1 MSNDDPTE
9 VKSGGGKGDKGPRTE
24 WDPKKIQIWSHG
36 RPMGFSFNHN
46 KRSKSS
52 ALGKEVDMVM
62 RGSTAEKSGI
72 LVGDVLTQIANQDC
86 RKLSVEQIAK
96 ILTYEAAR
104 PSGCT
109 VWILRARTVS
119 DAKERAQ
126 TIPATLEEVTLTVV
140 KVPRQRLGIVF
151 EKTSYGP
158 AIVTDLPDPSLSGPM
173 AGLKVGDR
181 LMQIEGMDVSSADN
195 LELISELLRVAA
207 PKFTIVVHRNK
218 TNTRAHT
225 SGGAEELAGGVGDG
239 EAFSTVNATVAAT
252 CLAVPANP
260 KPAEVSL
267 AAPGQLPARRRWM
280 TNTRLR
286 VSLQRALRWP
296 LPCNLLSLRAGA
308 TGARLSRRVDSQKGK
323 GKKKGRFDVVSSK
336 SSVSWNFMGLLS
348 SPEPSAKTSETP
360 APPAA
365 LFPKARDLKVVRP
378 GFDQLLGTFLVL
390 PDTPHKGAE
399 SARAWAQ
406 RARSEAIEAV
416 LAAEAQ
422 SDAARRSGILVVVP
436 EGHPT
441 VATDRSLEFLRGAFA
456 SSKVNVQAILLPDS
470 KFRTDK
476 AASFE
481 ISAKSGANGDKPE
494 MAWDL
499 PPVVLVQA
507 AAFERVSRV
516 HETLQDAGS
525 SLAPL
530 YLALRVT
537 ATVNTTVLDLPTP
550 PEDGA
555 AEGNKDT
562 AKGPETGEVETFRWT
577 YKNPVSVNQTAKTRP
592 PLHFATAFAGGGL
605 KLKFGRPGKVTHDR
619 TKTPAV
625 DVAMEVTLLDL
636 MEPKPMVVSLP
647 CMLVRMAP
655 FLKRAL
661 FRVLP
666 RWSSSVKSFVRRARA
681 AGASRTTCGT
691 APFARERRRMV
702 L

>member
-1 MSNDDPTE
+1 MALEFLRMSNDDPTE

-260 KPAEVSL
+260 KPAEVS
-267 AAPGQLPARRRWM
+267 
-280 TNTRLR
+280 
-286 VSLQRALRWP
+286 
-296 LPCNLLSLRAGA
+296 
-308 TGARLSRRVDSQKGK
+308 
-323 GKKKGRFDVVSSK
+323 
-336 SSVSWNFMGLLS
+336 
-348 SPEPSAKTSETP
+348 
-360 APPAA
+360 
-365 LFPKARDLKVVRP
+365 
-378 GFDQLLGTFLVL
+378 
-390 PDTPHKGAE
+390 
-399 SARAWAQ
+399 
-406 RARSEAIEAV
+406 
-416 LAAEAQ
+416 
-422 SDAARRSGILVVVP
+422 
-436 EGHPT
+436 
-441 VATDRSLEFLRGAFA
+441 
-456 SSKVNVQAILLPDS
+456 
-470 KFRTDK
+470 
-476 AASFE
+476 
-481 ISAKSGANGDKPE
+481 
-494 MAWDL
+494 
-499 PPVVLVQA
+499 
-507 AAFERVSRV
+507 
-516 HETLQDAGS
+516 
-525 SLAPL
+525 
-530 YLALRVT
+530 
-537 ATVNTTVLDLPTP
+537 
-550 PEDGA
+550 
-555 AEGNKDT
+555 
-562 AKGPETGEVETFRWT
+562 
-577 YKNPVSVNQTAKTRP
+577 
-592 PLHFATAFAGGGL
+592 
-605 KLKFGRPGKVTHDR
+605 
-619 TKTPAV
+619 
-625 DVAMEVTLLDL
+625 
-636 MEPKPMVVSLP
+636 
-647 CMLVRMAP
+647 
-655 FLKRAL
+655 
-661 FRVLP
+661 
-666 RWSSSVKSFVRRARA
+666 
-681 AGASRTTCGT
+681 
-691 APFARERRRMV
+691 
-702 L
+702 